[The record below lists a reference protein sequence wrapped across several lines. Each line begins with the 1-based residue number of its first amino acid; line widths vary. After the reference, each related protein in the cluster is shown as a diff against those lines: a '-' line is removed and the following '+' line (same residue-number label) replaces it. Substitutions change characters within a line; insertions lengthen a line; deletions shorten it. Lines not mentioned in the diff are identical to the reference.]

1 MKWLLIEKSIPNDT
15 VLIDDSIKNNIDEN
29 RYSPTVEFA
38 KYVYCKFNRELF
50 IGILPDVDEVEI
62 GVSNIIRGGEFG
74 QATCNICKSR
84 CYVEDI
90 KLKLNSSVT
99 LTIHEWLEVMLHE
112 MIHIYD
118 YTINTKKYCSKDG
131 YVEHDEWFNEF
142 SKKFKKFG
150 LVVQPYH
157 TGGHGMNID
166 NKKIS
171 NRISK
176 MLDNEIYF
184 VVNGDKLFKGY
195 IKDKEI
201 ILNSL
206 KGKNYK
212 SVRILKSNNPTSAEI
227 PPCIIRSVKSP
238 ISYYPFTDEF
248 KGQYGPFDEIE
259 TVDLSL
265 NKMNESMDDTD
276 DEFLAHLRNIS
287 GMRFAYKVDDD
298 KYQICMG

>member
-1 MKWLLIEKSIPNDT
+1 M
-15 VLIDDSIKNNIDEN
+15 
-29 RYSPTVEFA
+29 
-38 KYVYCKFNRELF
+38 
-50 IGILPDVDEVEI
+50 
-62 GVSNIIRGGEFG
+62 
-74 QATCNICKSR
+74 
-84 CYVEDI
+84 
-90 KLKLNSSVT
+90 
-99 LTIHEWLEVMLHE
+99 
-112 MIHIYD
+112 
-118 YTINTKKYCSKDG
+118 
-131 YVEHDEWFNEF
+131 
-142 SKKFKKFG
+142 
-150 LVVQPYH
+150 
-157 TGGHGMNID
+157 
-166 NKKIS
+166 
-171 NRISK
+171 
-176 MLDNEIYF
+176 
-184 VVNGDKLFKGY
+184 NGDKLFKGY

-265 NKMNESMDDTD
+265 NQMNESVDDID